1 MPKICLSYRRSDSPA
16 LVGRVYDR
24 LVARYGGE
32 SVFMDLTGIPYG
44 ADFRERI
51 LNAWRGAHVL
61 VAIIGPGWLGE
72 QGGGPARI
80 DDKLDPVRVEIETAL
95 REGILI
101 IPALIDSAKMP
112 PAQRLPRSIGELAYR
127 NAMPIDSGLD
137 FEPHVQR
144 LLRAIDQVL
153 GIDSVSDET
162 QSGSVAA
169 VSKKP
174 AAVFQ
179 TAVAWCGR
187 LWPYF
192 VVPVIL
198 LVLAHYL
205 IVMRWDRDTLY
216 LRLFAVIIPLVSGY
230 LLLRRLRLGVTTAT
244 LLGLLVGVV
253 AVAAMM
259 AVVGLIDHEAILPTT
274 ASGWQEPLEFVVTI
288 TLATG
293 AGNLLARVVKPVM
306 LGGRRLF

>member
-1 MPKICLSYRRSDSPA
+1 
-16 LVGRVYDR
+16 
-24 LVARYGGE
+24 
-32 SVFMDLTGIPYG
+32 MDLTGIPYG

-51 LNAWRGAHVL
+51 LSAWQGAHAL

-72 QGGGPARI
+72 QGDGPARI

-95 REGILI
+95 RESILI
-101 IPALIDSAKMP
+101 IPALIDGAKMP
-112 PAQRLPRSIGELAYR
+112 AAQRLPRSISELSYR

-144 LLRAIDQVL
+144 LLRAVDQAL
-153 GIDSVSDET
+153 GIESVSDET
-162 QSGSVAA
+162 RSSGVAA
-169 VSKKP
+169 VPKKP

-179 TAVAWCGR
+179 TAAVWCGR

-216 LRLFAVIIPLVSGY
+216 LRPFTVIIPLVTGY
-230 LLLRRLRLGVTTAT
+230 LLLRKLRLGAATAT
-244 LLGLLVGVV
+244 LFGLLVGVV

-274 ASGWQEPLEFVVTI
+274 ASGWQEPLEFAVTI
-288 TLATG
+288 TLATV